1 VDFEQPK
8 KDHHRLLSPTDHTQ
22 RYTYIIMVFMW
33 LLPPLF
39 IRSPLPLWEAP
50 TFAFLTQFGVYE
62 RFLVARLLPYPK
74 FLNIKAI
81 KWMDD
86 H

>member
-1 VDFEQPK
+1 
-8 KDHHRLLSPTDHTQ
+8 
-22 RYTYIIMVFMW
+22 MVFMW

-39 IRSPLPLWEAP
+39 IRTPYHFGRPQLLLS
-50 TFAFLTQFGVYE
+50 FTQFGVYE